1 VNQYVFER
9 KMHKLNEE
17 IEFVFNEER
26 IKLPKT
32 IFLFIK
38 RLLAGLK
45 HIIKPKEKK
54 ITMILIV
61 TASEI
66 KLKQKNKILN
76 RIQFKIG

>member
-26 IKLPKT
+26 IKFKT